1 MKKIPGNSEVDRKR
15 KDKELKRKKL
25 DDNKKKLAEEK
36 RRQESEEKLKRWME
50 RKEQETQMKKYQAE
64 NGNEKKEKS
73 SKLKKKWIPNE
84 ESETTFKAWQNRVKQ
99 QEEGEIELIRK
110 FVNSININHHQIS
123 ERKYRQQ
130 AEQRI
135 QEELK
140 QERQYVS
147 KLFYDD
153 WLKSS
158 SSKPKP
164 VPLNQGID
172 SLRGSIS
179 KMFINPVPW
188 KSNVD

>member
-1 MKKIPGNSEVDRKR
+1 MIISSTLIAKLLPKR
-15 KDKELKRKKL
+15 KEYDPEAYQNWLEAKNEAECKRKEKELKRKKL
-25 DDNKKKLAEEK
+25 DEIKKKLAEEK

-50 RKEQETQMKKYQAE
+50 RKELETQKMKNQAE
-64 NGNEKKEKS
+64 NGNEKVR
-73 SKLKKKWIPNE
+73 KKWIPNE
-84 ESETTFKAWQNRVKQ
+84 VSETTFKAWKNRVKQ
-99 QEEGEIELIRK
+99 LEEDRK
-110 FVNSININHHQIS
+110 L
-123 ERKYRQQ
+123 RQL
-130 AEQRI
+130 AEQRM

-147 KLFYDD
+147 KLFYEG

-172 SLRGSIS
+172 SFRGSIS

-188 KSNVD
+188 KNNID